1 MDARGD
7 MLSIARE
14 MPERAA
20 GIPRHLARATA
31 CTIPLPRNL
40 HGVQGV
46 PFFLLVG
53 DLRLP

>member
-14 MPERAA
+14 MPGRAA

-31 CTIPLPRNL
+31 CTIPLPGNF

-46 PFFLLVG
+46 PFFIIG
-53 DLRLP
+53 G